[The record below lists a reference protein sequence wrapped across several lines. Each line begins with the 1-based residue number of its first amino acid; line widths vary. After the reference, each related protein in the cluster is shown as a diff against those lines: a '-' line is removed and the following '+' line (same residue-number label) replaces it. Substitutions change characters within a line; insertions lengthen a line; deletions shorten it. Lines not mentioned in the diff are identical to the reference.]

1 MVLIVAISVSAFG
14 LSSLMGTLYWF
25 LMMFLWLPN
34 SIFDSLKT
42 IDGYF
47 TVPIGWW
54 WERIGEASGK
64 YNSLALSLM
73 FSWFLTFIVHV
84 TELVAF
90 ILCFVGIP

>member
-1 MVLIVAISVSAFG
+1 
-14 LSSLMGTLYWF
+14 MGTLYWF